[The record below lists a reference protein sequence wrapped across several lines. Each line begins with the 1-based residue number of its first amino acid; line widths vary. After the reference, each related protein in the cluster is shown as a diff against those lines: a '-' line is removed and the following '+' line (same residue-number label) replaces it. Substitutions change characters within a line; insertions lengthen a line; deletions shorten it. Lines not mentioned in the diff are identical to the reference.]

1 MKKLQATRIPAYDPN
16 ADLTPLVALFKELAA
31 VRRRIQRTT
40 RSSIRSCISCMG

>member
-1 MKKLQATRIPAYDPN
+1 MKKLQATQVPAYDPA
-16 ADLTPLVALFKELAA
+16 ADLTPLVELSEELAA